1 MSAVE
6 GHHQR
11 GALDDLMADGM
22 LLQNIGA
29 VPGEDDVIFIVKQ
42 ACRQPVSIT
51 AIASKKNV
59 RIFQMKG
66 PQLVGEIASLI
77 AFGIAD
83 AKGSYQT
90 GRGILD
96 FADRSLH
103 PLQDGFCLQKEY
115 SSGRGKRYR
124 AAGTVEQLDVH
135 RFLQSANLLGDGG
148 LGYVILVCGL
158 GKTPVLCDCHKVF

>member
-90 GRGILD
+90 GRGLTLLTAVSIRSRMAFASRKNILPAGVSATGRLERLNSWTFID
-96 FADRSLH
+96 
-103 PLQDGFCLQKEY
+103 
-115 SSGRGKRYR
+115 SSKARICWVM
-124 AAGTVEQLDVH
+124 AVWDM
-135 RFLQSANLLGDGG
+135 
-148 LGYVILVCGL
+148 
-158 GKTPVLCDCHKVF
+158 

>member
-22 LLQNIGA
+22 FLQNIGA

-42 ACRQPVSIT
+42 ACRQPVGIT

-59 RIFQMKG
+59 GIFQMKG
-66 PQLVGEIASLI
+66 PQLIGEIASLV
-77 AFGIAD
+77 AFSIAD
-83 AKGSYQT
+83 AKSSYQA
-90 GRGILD
+90 GRSILD

-103 PLQDGFCLQKEY
+103 PLQNGFCSRKNILPAGV
-115 SSGRGKRYR
+115 SATR

-135 RFLQSANLLGDGG
+135 RFL
-148 LGYVILVCGL
+148 
-158 GKTPVLCDCHKVF
+158 